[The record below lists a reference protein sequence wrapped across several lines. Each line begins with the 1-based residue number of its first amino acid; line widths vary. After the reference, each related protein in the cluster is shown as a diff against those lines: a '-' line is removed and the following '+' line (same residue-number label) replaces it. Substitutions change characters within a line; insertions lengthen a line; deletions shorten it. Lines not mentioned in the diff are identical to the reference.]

1 MKALVVFSH
10 LRWNF
15 VWQRPQ
21 QLLSRLA
28 QKWRVIYI
36 EEPVPGAQRSEME
49 IVDAAPN
56 AQVWRPRV
64 TGAAAGFHD
73 DHLPLLQKLV
83 TDGMREQG
91 VADYWL
97 WFYTP
102 MAVPLA
108 ACLKPR
114 GIVYDCIDDFAKAP
128 NAPRQL
134 VQRENALFKRADLV
148 FTAGRSLYNAKR
160 ARHPDVHCFSGS
172 VDAGHYANA
181 GGEHPLHADIP
192 RPRLGYSGVIDERIN
207 LPLID
212 AIATAR
218 PEWNIVMVGP
228 VVNVDA
234 ANLPRRDNIHWLG
247 AQSYDD
253 LPRFISGWDAC
264 LLPYALGDETK
275 SISPAKTLEY
285 MACGRPAVSTS
296 IRDIVEAWGHLVRVA
311 DTPEGFIA
319 DIEMLMA
326 RSREEQ
332 DEHAR
337 QLAEAVAGMS
347 WDATAN
353 GMAEL
358 IEQADDLADCGAAF
372 VKPQPTADEKEPVP
386 LYLANAAQAVGIVA
400 PADAQGQRTASG

>member
-1 MKALVVFSH
+1 MKALIVFSH

-28 QKWRVIYI
+28 KRWRVIFI
-36 EEPVPGAQRSEME
+36 EEPTPGAPRDVLEVCE
-49 IVDAAPN
+49 AAPN
-56 AQVWRPRV
+56 VQIWRPQV
-64 TGAAAGFHD
+64 TGEAPGFHD
-73 DHLPLLQKLV
+73 DRLPVLQKLV
-83 TDGMREQG
+83 EGGLREHA
-91 VADYWL
+91 VSDYWA

-108 ACLKPR
+108 SCLKPR
-114 GIVYDCIDDFAKAP
+114 GVVYDCVDDFAQLP
-128 NAPRQL
+128 DAPRQL

-148 FTAGRSLYNAKR
+148 FTAGRSLFNAKR
-160 ARHPDVHCFSGS
+160 NRHPDVHCFPGS
-172 VDAGHYANA
+172 VDAQHFANA
-181 GGEHPLHADIP
+181 QGEHPLHADIP
-192 RPRLGYSGVIDERIN
+192 RPRLGYSGVIDDRIN
-207 LPLID
+207 LQLID

-228 VVNVDA
+228 VVKADA
-234 ANLPRRDNIHWLG
+234 TKLPRRDNIHWLG
-247 AQSYDD
+247 PQSYDD
-253 LPRFISGWDAC
+253 LPRLISGWDVC
-264 LLPYALGDETK
+264 LLPYALGDATK

-296 IRDIVEAWGHLVRVA
+296 IRDIVEPWGHLVRVA

-326 RSREEQ
+326 RTKEQQ

-337 QLAEAVAGMS
+337 QLAQAVAQTS
-347 WDATAN
+347 WDRTAD

-358 IEQADDLADCGAAF
+358 IAQADDLADCSAVF
-372 VKPQPTADEKEPVP
+372 VKPQPTVDEKEPVP
-386 LYLANAAQAVGIVA
+386 LYLANAAQAVGIIA
-400 PADAQGQRTASG
+400 PPDVPGQRTAAG